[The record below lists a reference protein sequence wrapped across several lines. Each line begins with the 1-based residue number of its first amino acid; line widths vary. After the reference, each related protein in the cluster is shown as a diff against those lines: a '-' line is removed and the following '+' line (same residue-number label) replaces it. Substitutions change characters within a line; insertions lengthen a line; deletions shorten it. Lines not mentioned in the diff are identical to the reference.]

1 MSVDGGATSERVCYV
16 HCNFCNTVLAVSVP
30 CSISIMLSIVRVRCG
45 HCSNLLCVNM
55 GSNLQHADHNFL
67 QKQPA
72 TAGSSSTTCQ
82 RFGSLMDMTTTTTKQ
97 HEQQPYRTMTTT
109 TTTPKCPPLKRQRVP
124 SAYNRFIKE
133 EIQRIKASNPEIR
146 HREAFS
152 TAAKNWAHYPDINNN
167 YGLKSGANKLAK
179 LDHHADS
186 AGGDRSTHRS

>member
-1 MSVDGGATSERVCYV
+1 MSVDAASERVCYV

-30 CSISIMLSIVRVRCG
+30 CSSMLSNIVRVRCG
-45 HCSNLLCVNM
+45 HCSNLLSVNM
-55 GSNLQHADHNFL
+55 GSLLHSLHLQDTNF

-72 TAGSSSTTCQ
+72 TAGSSSTTCK
-82 RFGSLMDMTTTTTKQ
+82 RFGSLMEMTTTTKH
-97 HEQQPYRTMTTT
+97 HEQRPTT

-133 EIQRIKASNPEIR
+133 EIQRIKASNPEMR

-152 TAAKNWAHYPDINNN
+152 TAAKNWAHFPDINN
-167 YGLKSGANKLAK
+167 YGLKLGANKLAK
-179 LDHHADS
+179 LDHHADA